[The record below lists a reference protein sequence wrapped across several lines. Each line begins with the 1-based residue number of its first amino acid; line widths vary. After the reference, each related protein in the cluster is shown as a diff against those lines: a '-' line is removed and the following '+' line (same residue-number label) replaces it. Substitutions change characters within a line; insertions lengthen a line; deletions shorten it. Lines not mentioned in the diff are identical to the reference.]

1 MGKTLLRGIRRF
13 AQVHM
18 SRKGVRAELKPRSL
32 EYKAGVPVIM
42 MSNDLLSTYLGT
54 KDRDLG

>member
-1 MGKTLLRGIRRF
+1 
-13 AQVHM
+13 M